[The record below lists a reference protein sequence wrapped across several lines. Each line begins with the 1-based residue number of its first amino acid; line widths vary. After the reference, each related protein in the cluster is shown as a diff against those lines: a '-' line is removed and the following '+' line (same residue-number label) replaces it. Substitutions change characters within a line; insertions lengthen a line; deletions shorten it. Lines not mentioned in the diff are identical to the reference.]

1 MRMKAAPGALLLI
14 MVLMGCA
21 APARFN
27 IPAGTSEV
35 VRTDVTAN
43 GEALAS
49 AGGVGATSWTLAVGS
64 LPAGVKLNA
73 DTGVI
78 SGKPRRSG
86 TFRFTIVGT
95 DALEAKAAM
104 TYSLRV
110 RRR

>member
-1 MRMKAAPGALLLI
+1 VTLTVAPKLQIRTFSVGRAQVGKRYRLAL
-14 MVLMGCA
+14 
-21 APARFN
+21 
-27 IPAGTSEV
+27 T
-35 VRTDVTAN
+35 
-43 GEALAS
+43 S
-49 AGGVGATSWTLAVGS
+49 AGGVGDTSWTLTVGS
-64 LPAGVKLNA
+64 LPAGLKLNA

-104 TYSLRV
+104 TYSLKV